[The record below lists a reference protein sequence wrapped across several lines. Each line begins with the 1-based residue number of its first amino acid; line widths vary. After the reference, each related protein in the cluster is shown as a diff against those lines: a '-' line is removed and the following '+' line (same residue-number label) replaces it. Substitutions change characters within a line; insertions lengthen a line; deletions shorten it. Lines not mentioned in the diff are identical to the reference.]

1 MQVFGTIPENTI
13 FLPDIPYQVR
23 FNCKDG
29 GLFVGG
35 SEPEHRRSNP
45 TDKVDISIIKIGKY
59 YGDLGKTKS
68 AIWLQLFFVAGVGVD
83 PKILPQNTVCVS
95 YIKRKSINNLNNVV
109 AGIMAQKIEPAT
121 GIFTISFNREQGD
134 LGVYYSVNFD
144 WRERST
150 KEEKAQLE
158 TIQEFWSA
166 NNDYIIDLDGTRD
179 MQSIN
184 GLTAQQINQLMS
196 NPNHKQ
202 LTSAN

>member
-1 MQVFGTIPENTI
+1 M
-13 FLPDIPYQVR
+13 
-23 FNCKDG
+23 
-29 GLFVGG
+29 
-35 SEPEHRRSNP
+35 
-45 TDKVDISIIKIGKY
+45 DISIIKIGKY
-59 YGDLGKTKS
+59 FGDLGKTKS

-95 YIKRKSINNLNNVV
+95 YIKRKSINNLNNLV

-144 WRERST
+144 WRERES
-150 KEEKAQLE
+150 KEEKEQLE
-158 TIQEFWSA
+158 IIQQFWNA
-166 NNDYIIDLDGTRD
+166 NNDYIVDLDGTRD
-179 MQSIN
+179 MQCIN